1 MRDSS
6 TSNDCADA
14 SAHPVVGWA
23 GASAHPTTADA
34 RAHPAT
40 GDLDTVARVIH
51 SRRSVRHYL
60 PDPIPVG
67 LLRRLT
73 DLALQ
78 APSSFNLQARSVV
91 TVADAT
97 GLRAL
102 TAATGGQPHP
112 QEAPVMLVFVAESA
126 AHREDRGDI
135 WETARANGAWSEEYA
150 AASPG
155 DVRRFQ
161 EDLETRGLAREYA
174 VKDAMIAA
182 SFLMIAAEAAGLAT
196 SPMNGW
202 DEDAVKKAIGI
213 DGRDHLHIALL
224 MSLGRPAETRTHP
237 GRRDRALTCFSETF
251 GR

>member
-6 TSNDCADA
+6 TSNDSIDA
-14 SAHPVVGWA
+14 P
-23 GASAHPTTADA
+23 A
-34 RAHPAT
+34 RPAT
-40 GDLDTVARVIH
+40 DDLDTVARVIH
-51 SRRSVRHYL
+51 SRRSVRHYR
-60 PDPIPVG
+60 PDPIPAG

-91 TVADAT
+91 TVSDAA

-126 AHREDRGDI
+126 AHREGRHDI
-135 WETARANGAWSEEYA
+135 WETARANGAWSERYA
-150 AASPG
+150 AASPE
-155 DVRRFQ
+155 DVQEFQ
-161 EDLETRGLAREYA
+161 KGLEARGLAREYA

-213 DGRDHLHIALL
+213 EGRDDLHIALL
-224 MSLGRPAETRTHP
+224 MPLGLPAETRTHP